1 MALSASRTDEMA
13 PVSLEIVLNG
23 KRTVWVAGEG
33 AELASANDNV
43 MSGGNRSY
51 ESTAGRLET
60 NW

>member
-1 MALSASRTDEMA
+1 MA